1 MRQKMRKKLAS
12 RENSHVFDL
21 KQDKGGIVDIEFM
34 VQYGVLA
41 WAEKFP
47 QLTRYT
53 DNERLLGQFAELGL
67 ITRVDAE
74 FLQQTY
80 LVYRQWAR
88 SQTLSKQSSLVAS
101 TLFEVE
107 RERVSQIWAYWFAG
121 TH

>member
-1 MRQKMRKKLAS
+1 MRQKMQKQLGS
-12 RENSHVFDL
+12 YPNSHVFDL

-41 WAEKFP
+41 WANQYP

-53 DNERLLGQFAELGL
+53 DNERLLGRFAELGL
-67 ITRVDAE
+67 IARADAE

-107 RERVSQIWAYWFAG
+107 RERVSQIWAYWFDG